1 MKEKWHRNHK
11 GSDRGSEYSIWIAS
25 KKYPLKITDGR
36 EVEVRIMTYHDK
48 VKPSQDALDKMLEIG
63 LTYVENNP
71 KKVLSELQKE
81 RIEMAEFEGK
91 KDKLKKTKV
100 FGLMIETRK
109 DSDNLF
115 VSPESNLYD
124 ENNDIEGIAPSVDT
138 DKSIN
143 VILNSKKNNVVT
155 SVSKKYD
162 INKAASESFIKNM
175 KYDGRIAFGEA
186 AEDEFDEELDDQNSG
201 GGFLDEVSN
210 NQGTE
215 NYEEDEAAEDEFDEE
230 LDDNGNNFDTDVNF
244 EDEEDVEEEP
254 EPVEKIHTIDTISQ
268 ITNRFDQN
276 MAQIGFDWNPFIV
289 NGRIKKAANFKYIED
304 MRTHLNKLF
313 DDKKFRYVKI
323 YNKLYDM
330 LTDTNLGKSW
340 NLFGRENFGK
350 PYLAEGAALLMYELT
365 VEWVPVIVR
374 YYKESPV
381 FSDEIA
387 PEEDSFFKKFP
398 NLNLLTYVAA
408 IIVEN
413 KDFKKLLTSQ
423 KSKDLLLDETKYNL
437 TAAQAKK
444 KSSLRGLGESLSY
457 YAGLVKENFG
467 DITAGFLDKIA
478 VVAFLS
484 INTKMPMNDRL
495 SLVERL
501 IKIVTTNTTA
511 VEPGQ
516 PDPLVAALDTLN
528 TTCTEF
534 IKNRAEAKI
543 TLDSNE
549 KNFPTVIIEN
559 SNRL

>member
-1 MKEKWHRNHK
+1 MKEKWIK
-11 GSDRGSEYSIWIAS
+11 DWEDAKYGVWVTS
-25 KKYPLKITDGR
+25 KKYPLKITNGKK
-36 EVEVRIMTYHDK
+36 VEIRLIIHKKGLKAT
-48 VKPSQDALDKMLEIG
+48 QETLDRMLEMG
-63 LTYVENNP
+63 LNFVENNP
-71 KKVLSELQKE
+71 KYVFQQVQKD
-81 RIEMAEFEGK
+81 RIEAAKDEGRLNDL
-91 KDKLKKTKV
+91 KDMKI
-100 FGLMIETRK
+100 FGLAIENGRGT
-109 DSDNLF
+109 DDIF
-115 VSPESNLYD
+115 VGPEANLYE
-124 ENNDIEGIAPSVDT
+124 ENIDNEGIMSTIKVGKFENKVPAKESFT
-138 DKSIN
+138 T
-143 VILNSKKNNVVT
+143 T
-155 SVSKKYD
+155 SVNKKYD
-162 INKAASESFIKNM
+162 LTKAASESFIKEM
-175 KYDGRIAFGEA
+175 IWSGRIAVSEA
-186 AEDEFDEELDDQNSG
+186 AEDEFNEELDDNNEDDNSQN
-201 GGFLDEVSN
+201 GGFLDEVNN
-210 NQGTE
+210 NQSG
-215 NYEEDEAAEDEFDEE
+215 ASDEE
-230 LDDNGNNFDTDVNF
+230 SPENEDFADDGNDDQTYD
-244 EDEEDVEEEP
+244 EDMYLEEEEAEPEP

-276 MAQIGFDWNPFIV
+276 MAQIGFDWTPFII

-313 DDKKFRYVKI
+313 DDKKFRYVDV

-330 LTDTNLGKSW
+330 MTDTNLGKSW

-381 FSDEIA
+381 FSEDIA

-413 KDFKKLLTSQ
+413 KEFKKLLTSQ
-423 KSKDLLLDETKYNL
+423 KSKDLLLDESKYNL

-444 KSSLRGLGESLSY
+444 KTSLRGLGESLSY

-516 PDPLVAALDTLN
+516 PDPLISALDTLN

-559 SNRL
+559 ANRM

>member
-1 MKEKWHRNHK
+1 MP
-11 GSDRGSEYSIWIAS
+11 
-25 KKYPLKITDGR
+25 KY
-36 EVEVRIMTYHDK
+36 
-48 VKPSQDALDKMLEIG
+48 QF
-63 LTYVENNP
+63 N
-71 KKVLSELQKE
+71 
-81 RIEMAEFEGK
+81 
-91 KDKLKKTKV
+91 
-100 FGLMIETRK
+100 
-109 DSDNLF
+109 
-115 VSPESNLYD
+115 
-124 ENNDIEGIAPSVDT
+124 
-138 DKSIN
+138 
-143 VILNSKKNNVVT
+143 KN
-155 SVSKKYD
+155 
-162 INKAASESFIKNM
+162 IHGSFIKDM
-175 KYDGRIAFGEA
+175 KYNGRIAFGEA
-186 AEDEFDEELDDQNSG
+186 AEDEFDEEQKDETSG
-201 GGFLDEVSN
+201 GGFLDEVDS
-210 NQGTE
+210 NQGIE
-215 NYEEDEAAEDEFDEE
+215 NEDVAPEDEFNE
-230 LDDNGNNFDTDVNF
+230 DDNFAEDSSF
-244 EDEEDVEEEP
+244 ETEDDFSFEEEVEPEP

-268 ITNRFDQN
+268 LTNRFDQN
-276 MAQIGFDWNPFIV
+276 MAQIGFDWTPFII
-289 NGRIKKAANFKYIED
+289 NGRIKKAANFKYVED

-313 DDKKFRYVKI
+313 DDKQFRYVEV

-340 NLFGRENFGK
+340 NIFGRENFGK

-381 FSDEIA
+381 FSEDIA

-413 KDFKKLLTSQ
+413 KEFKKLLTSQ
-423 KSKDLLLDETKYNL
+423 KSKDLLLDESKYNL

-444 KSSLRGLGESLSY
+444 KTSLRGLGESLSY

-484 INTKMPMNDRL
+484 NNTKMPMNDRL

-516 PDPLVAALDTLN
+516 PDPLISALDVLN

-549 KNFPTVIIEN
+549 KNFPTVMIEN
-559 SNRL
+559 SNRV

>member
-1 MKEKWHRNHK
+1 MKEKWKLSHK
-11 GSDRGSEYSIWIAS
+11 SEEYSSWIAS
-25 KKYPLKITDGR
+25 NKYPLKIADGR
-36 EVEVRIMTYHDK
+36 KVEIRIMLYTKDLK
-48 VKPSQDALDKMLEIG
+48 ASQDNLDKLLEMGINF
-63 LTYVENNP
+63 VEHNP
-71 KKVLSELQKE
+71 KAVLEHVNKE
-81 RIEMAEFEGK
+81 RVETAKFEGK
-91 KDKLKKTKV
+91 LDELKEMKI
-100 FGLMIETRK
+100 FGLIIENK
-109 DSDNLF
+109 KGSE
-115 VSPESNLYD
+115 VIYACPEANLYD
-124 ENNDIEGIAPSVDT
+124 DTMENEGIAPFV
-138 DKSIN
+138 KIG
-143 VILNSKKNNVVT
+143 KFNNKVT
-155 SVSKKYD
+155 SKENFVTTSVNKSYD
-162 INKAASESFIKNM
+162 INQASSESFIKEM
-175 KYDGRIAFGEA
+175 IWSGRIAVSEA
-186 AEDEFDEELDDQNSG
+186 AEDEFNEELDDNNEDDNSQN
-201 GGFLDEVSN
+201 GGFLDEVNN
-210 NQGTE
+210 NQNG
-215 NYEEDEAAEDEFDEE
+215 NYDEESPEDEDFADDGNDDQTYDEDMYLEEEEAEP
-230 LDDNGNNFDTDVNF
+230 
-244 EDEEDVEEEP
+244 EP

-276 MAQIGFDWNPFIV
+276 MAQIGFDWTPFIV

-313 DDKKFRYVKI
+313 DDKKFRYVDV

-330 LTDTNLGKSW
+330 MTDTNLGKSW

-381 FSDEIA
+381 FSEDIA

-413 KDFKKLLTSQ
+413 KEFKKLLTSQ
-423 KSKDLLLDETKYNL
+423 KSKDLLLDESKYNL

-444 KSSLRGLGESLSY
+444 KTSLRGLGESLSY

-516 PDPLVAALDTLN
+516 PDPLISALDTLN

-559 SNRL
+559 ANRM

>member
-1 MKEKWHRNHK
+1 MKEKWNEHYEN
-11 GSDRGSEYSIWIAS
+11 SEYIVWVAS
-25 KKYPLKITDGR
+25 KKYPLKIANGKK
-36 EVEVRIMTYHDK
+36 VEVRLILYKKDFRQNQEM
-48 VKPSQDALDKMLEIG
+48 LDRILEFG
-63 LTYVENNP
+63 LNFVESNP
-71 KKVLSELQKE
+71 EKVLEELQK
-81 RIEMAEFEGK
+81 RRVRMAKFEGRLNEL
-91 KDKLKKTKV
+91 KDMGV
-100 FGLMIETRK
+100 FGLIIENK
-109 DSDNLF
+109 EGSDILYAA
-115 VSPESNLYD
+115 PESNLY
-124 ENNDIEGIAPSVDT
+124 EEHNYNEGIAPSIKIGKLVD
-138 DKSIN
+138 
-143 VILNSKKNNVVT
+143 VVT
-155 SVSKKYD
+155 SKENFVTTSVDKRYD
-162 INKAASESFIKNM
+162 LNNAASESFIKEM
-175 KYDGRIAFGEA
+175 ISSGRIAISEA
-186 AEDEFDEELDDQNSG
+186 AEDEFNEELNEKESS
-201 GGFLDEVSN
+201 GGFLDEVDG
-210 NQGTE
+210 NQGGNEEYGE
-215 NYEEDEAAEDEFDEE
+215 NENLDNEELPEEESFETEEDFGLEE
-230 LDDNGNNFDTDVNF
+230 
-244 EDEEDVEEEP
+244 EVEPEP

-276 MAQIGFDWNPFIV
+276 MAQIGFDWDPFIL
-289 NGRIKKAANFKYIED
+289 NGRIKKAANFKYVED

-313 DDKKFRYVKI
+313 DDKKFRYVEI

-330 LTDTNLGKSW
+330 MTDTNLGKSW
-340 NLFGRENFGK
+340 NIFGRENFGK

-381 FSDEIA
+381 FSEDIA

-413 KDFKKLLTSQ
+413 KEFKKLLTSQ
-423 KSKDLLLDETKYNL
+423 KSKDLLLDESKYNL

-444 KSSLRGLGESLSY
+444 KTSLRGLGESLSY

-478 VVAFLS
+478 VIAFLS

-516 PDPLVAALDTLN
+516 PDPLIAALDVLN

-549 KNFPTVIIEN
+549 KNFPTVIIDN
-559 SNRL
+559 ANRV

>member
-1 MKEKWHRNHK
+1 MSKYQFNKNIHGSFLKEMRHN
-11 GSDRGSEYSIWIAS
+11 
-25 KKYPLKITDGR
+25 
-36 EVEVRIMTYHDK
+36 
-48 VKPSQDALDKMLEIG
+48 
-63 LTYVENNP
+63 
-71 KKVLSELQKE
+71 
-81 RIEMAEFEGK
+81 
-91 KDKLKKTKV
+91 
-100 FGLMIETRK
+100 
-109 DSDNLF
+109 
-115 VSPESNLYD
+115 
-124 ENNDIEGIAPSVDT
+124 
-138 DKSIN
+138 
-143 VILNSKKNNVVT
+143 
-155 SVSKKYD
+155 
-162 INKAASESFIKNM
+162 
-175 KYDGRIAFGEA
+175 GRIAFGEA
-186 AEDEFDEELDDQNSG
+186 AEDEFDEELEDQDNTEESG

-215 NYEEDEAAEDEFDEE
+215 NSEDDEAPEDEDFDS
-230 LDDNGNNFDTDVNF
+230 DDNGDNFDTDIDF
-244 EDEEDVEEEP
+244 EDEEAVEEEP

-268 ITNRFDQN
+268 ITNSFDQN

-304 MRTHLNKLF
+304 MRIHLNKLF
-313 DDKKFRYVKI
+313 DDKKFRYVEI

-340 NLFGRENFGK
+340 NIFGRENFGK

-387 PEEDSFFKKFP
+387 PEEDSFFKK
-398 NLNLLTYVAA
+398 
-408 IIVEN
+408 
-413 KDFKKLLTSQ
+413 LLTSQ

-444 KSSLRGLGESLSY
+444 KSNLRGLGESLSY

-467 DITAGFLDKIA
+467 DITAGFLDKTA

-516 PDPLVAALDTLN
+516 PDPLIAALDTLN
-528 TTCTEF
+528 TTCIEF

>member
-1 MKEKWHRNHK
+1 MKEKWKLSHK
-11 GSDRGSEYSIWIAS
+11 GKEYSSWIATN
-25 KKYPLKITDGR
+25 KYPLKIADGKK
-36 EVEVRIMTYHDK
+36 VEIRIMLYTKDLK
-48 VKPSQDALDKMLEIG
+48 TSQDNLDRLLEMGINF
-63 LTYVENNP
+63 VEHNP
-71 KKVLSELQKE
+71 KEVLEQVNKE
-81 RIEMAEFEGK
+81 RIETAKFEGK
-91 KDKLKKTKV
+91 LDELKDMKI
-100 FGLMIETRK
+100 FGLIIENK
-109 DSDNLF
+109 KGSDIIYAC
-115 VSPESNLYD
+115 PEANLYD
-124 ENNDIEGIAPSVDT
+124 DTMENEGIAPFVKIGKFDN
-138 DKSIN
+138 K
-143 VILNSKKNNVVT
+143 VT
-155 SVSKKYD
+155 SKENFITTSVNKSYN
-162 INKAASESFIKNM
+162 INQASSESFIKEM
-175 KYDGRIAFGEA
+175 IWSGRIAVSEA
-186 AEDEFDEELDDQNSG
+186 AEDEFNEELDDNNEDNDSQN
-201 GGFLDEVSN
+201 GGFLDEVN
-210 NQGTE
+210 KNQNGTS
-215 NYEEDEAAEDEFDEE
+215 DEE
-230 LDDNGNNFDTDVNF
+230 SPENEEFSDEGSDDQTYD
-244 EDEEDVEEEP
+244 EDMYLEEEEAEPEP

-276 MAQIGFDWNPFIV
+276 MAQIGFDWTPFIV

-313 DDKKFRYVKI
+313 DDKKFRYVDV

-330 LTDTNLGKSW
+330 MTDTNLGKSW

-381 FSDEIA
+381 FSEDIA

-413 KDFKKLLTSQ
+413 KEFKKLLTSQ
-423 KSKDLLLDETKYNL
+423 KSKDLLLDESKYNL

-444 KSSLRGLGESLSY
+444 KTSLRGLGESLSY

-516 PDPLVAALDTLN
+516 PDPLISALDTLN

-559 SNRL
+559 ANRM

>member
-1 MKEKWHRNHK
+1 MKEKWSKDYENSK
-11 GSDRGSEYSIWIAS
+11 YGVWVAS
-25 KKYPLKITDGR
+25 KKYPLKIANGKK
-36 EVEVRIMTYHDK
+36 VEVRLILYK
-48 VKPSQDALDKMLEIG
+48 KGIPQNQDTLDRILELG
-63 LTYVENNP
+63 LNFVETNP
-71 KKVLSELQKE
+71 EKVLKELQK
-81 RIEMAEFEGK
+81 RRVEMAKFEGK
-91 KDKLKKTKV
+91 LNELKDMEV
-100 FGLMIETRK
+100 FGLLIENK
-109 DSDNLF
+109 EGSDILY
-115 VSPESNLYD
+115 VAPEANLY
-124 ENNDIEGIAPSVDT
+124 EEHNDNEGIAPPIKIGKLDDFES
-138 DKSIN
+138 
-143 VILNSKKNNVVT
+143 SKKNLDSSGKN
-155 SVSKKYD
+155 KRYD
-162 INKAASESFIKNM
+162 LNKASSESFIKEM
-175 KYDGRIAFGEA
+175 ISSGRIAVSEA
-186 AEDEFDEELDDQNSG
+186 AEDEFNEELNEESS
-201 GGFLDEVSN
+201 GGFLNEVDN
-210 NQGTE
+210 NQGTGT
-215 NYEEDEAAEDEFDEE
+215 EDVAPEDEFNE
-230 LDDNGNNFDTDVNF
+230 DDNFG
-244 EDEEDVEEEP
+244 EDESFESEENLEFEEEVEPEP

-289 NGRIKKAANFKYIED
+289 NGRIKKAANFKYVED

-313 DDKKFRYVKI
+313 DDKKFRYVEI

-330 LTDTNLGKSW
+330 MTDTNLGKSW
-340 NLFGRENFGK
+340 NIFGRENFGK

-381 FSDEIA
+381 FSEEIA

-413 KDFKKLLTSQ
+413 KEFKKLLTSQ
-423 KSKDLLLDETKYNL
+423 KSKDLLLDESKYNL

-444 KSSLRGLGESLSY
+444 KTSLRGLGESLSY

-516 PDPLVAALDTLN
+516 PDPLIAALDVLN

-549 KNFPTVIIEN
+549 KNFPTVIIDN
-559 SNRL
+559 ANRV

>member
-1 MKEKWHRNHK
+1 MKEKWHMNHDYGK
-11 GSDRGSEYSIWIAS
+11 YSVWFAS

-36 EVEVRIMTYHDK
+36 KVEVKVLINHDK
-48 VKPSQDALDKMLEIG
+48 LKPSQDVLDKMLAIG

-71 KKVLSELQKE
+71 KKVLVELQKE

-91 KDKLKKTKV
+91 KNKLKPMKV
-100 FGLMIETRK
+100 FGLMIENRK
-109 DSDNLF
+109 DSGNI
-115 VSPESNLYD
+115 VVCPEANLY
-124 ENNDIEGIAPSVDT
+124 EAHNDNEGIAPFIDT
-138 DKSIN
+138 GKSIN
-143 VILNSKKNNVVT
+143 DIINSKKNNVVT
-155 SVSKKYD
+155 SVNKKYD
-162 INKAASESFIKNM
+162 VNKAASESFIKTM

-186 AEDEFDEELDDQNSG
+186 AENEFDEELDDQNSG

-215 NYEEDEAAEDEFDEE
+215 NYEEDEAPEDEDFDF
-230 LDDNGNNFDTDVNF
+230 DDNGDNFDTDIDF
-244 EDEEDVEEEP
+244 EDEDNVEEEP

-276 MAQIGFDWNPFIV
+276 MAQIGFDWNPFII

-313 DDKKFRYVKI
+313 DDKKFRYVEI

-340 NLFGRENFGK
+340 NIFGRENFGK

-484 INTKMPMNDRL
+484 INTKMLMNDRL

>member
-1 MKEKWHRNHK
+1 MKEKWNINYK
-11 GSDRGSEYSIWIAS
+11 GKDYDVWIAS
-25 KKYPLKITDGR
+25 KKYPLKISNGKK
-36 EVEVRIMTYHDK
+36 VEVRIEVYKKDIKST
-48 VKPSQDALDKMLEIG
+48 QDNLDKLLEMG
-63 LTYVENNP
+63 LNFVENNP
-71 KKVLSELQKE
+71 KEVLTQVEKE
-81 RIEMAEFEGK
+81 RREMAKFEGK
-91 KDKLKKTKV
+91 LDELKEMKI
-100 FGLMIETRK
+100 FGLIIENK
-109 DSDNLF
+109 KGSDIIYAC
-115 VSPESNLYD
+115 PEANLY
-124 ENNDIEGIAPSVDT
+124 EETNDNEGIAPFIKVGKFDN
-138 DKSIN
+138 K
-143 VILNSKKNNVVT
+143 VT
-155 SVSKKYD
+155 SKESFITTSV
-162 INKAASESFIKNM
+162 NKNYNIDQASSESFIKEM
-175 KYDGRIAFGEA
+175 IWSGRIAVSEA
-186 AEDEFDEELDDQNSG
+186 AEDEFNEELDNDNQEADSAN
-201 GGFLDEVSN
+201 GGFLDEVNN
-210 NQGTE
+210 NQSG
-215 NYEEDEAAEDEFDEE
+215 ASDEE
-230 LDDNGNNFDTDVNF
+230 SPENEEFADDGNYDKTYD
-244 EDEEDVEEEP
+244 EDMYLEEEEEAEPEP

-276 MAQIGFDWNPFIV
+276 MAQIGFDWTPFIV

-313 DDKKFRYVKI
+313 DDKKFRYVDV

-330 LTDTNLGKSW
+330 MTDTNLGKSW

-381 FSDEIA
+381 FSEDIA

-413 KDFKKLLTSQ
+413 KEFKKLLTSQ
-423 KSKDLLLDETKYNL
+423 KSKDLLLDESKYNL

-444 KSSLRGLGESLSY
+444 KTSLRGLGESLSY

-516 PDPLVAALDTLN
+516 PDPLISALDTLN

-559 SNRL
+559 ANRM

>member
-1 MKEKWHRNHK
+1 MKEKWIK
-11 GSDRGSEYSIWIAS
+11 DWEDAKYGVWATS
-25 KKYPLKITDGR
+25 KKYPLKITNGKK
-36 EVEVRIMTYHDK
+36 VEIRLIIHKKGLKAT
-48 VKPSQDALDKMLEIG
+48 QETLDRMLEMG
-63 LTYVENNP
+63 LNFVENNP
-71 KKVLSELQKE
+71 KYVFQQVQKD
-81 RIEMAEFEGK
+81 RIEAAKDEGRLNDL
-91 KDKLKKTKV
+91 KDMKI
-100 FGLMIETRK
+100 FGLAIENGRGT
-109 DSDNLF
+109 DDIF
-115 VSPESNLYD
+115 VGPEANLYE
-124 ENNDIEGIAPSVDT
+124 ENIDSEGIMSTIKVGKFENKVPAKESFT
-138 DKSIN
+138 T
-143 VILNSKKNNVVT
+143 T
-155 SVSKKYD
+155 SV
-162 INKAASESFIKNM
+162 NKNYNIDQASSESFIKEM
-175 KYDGRIAFGEA
+175 IWSGRIAVSEA
-186 AEDEFDEELDDQNSG
+186 AEDEFNEELDDNNEDDNSQN
-201 GGFLDEVSN
+201 GGFLDEVNN
-210 NQGTE
+210 NQSG
-215 NYEEDEAAEDEFDEE
+215 ASDEE
-230 LDDNGNNFDTDVNF
+230 SPENEEFNDDVNDDQTYD
-244 EDEEDVEEEP
+244 EDMYLEEEEAEPEP

-276 MAQIGFDWNPFIV
+276 MAQIGFDWTPFIV

-313 DDKKFRYVKI
+313 DDKKFRYVDV

-330 LTDTNLGKSW
+330 MTDTNLGKSW

-381 FSDEIA
+381 FSEDIE

-413 KDFKKLLTSQ
+413 KEFKKLLTSQ
-423 KSKDLLLDETKYNL
+423 KSKDLLLDESKYNL

-444 KSSLRGLGESLSY
+444 KTSLRGLGESLSY

-516 PDPLVAALDTLN
+516 PDPLISALDTLN

-559 SNRL
+559 ANRM

>member
-1 MKEKWHRNHK
+1 MKEKWKLSYKNK
-11 GSDRGSEYSIWIAS
+11 EYSSWVATN
-25 KKYPLKITDGR
+25 KYPLKISNGKK
-36 EVEVRIMTYHDK
+36 VEIRIILYNKDIKST
-48 VKPSQDALDKMLEIG
+48 QDNLDKLLEMGINF
-63 LTYVENNP
+63 VDNNP
-71 KKVLSELQKE
+71 KEILEKVEKE
-81 RIEMAEFEGK
+81 RREIAEERLDEL
-91 KDKLKKTKV
+91 KDMKV
-100 FGLMIETRK
+100 FGLIIENK
-109 DSDNLF
+109 KGSD
-115 VSPESNLYD
+115 VIYACPEANLY
-124 ENNDIEGIAPSVDT
+124 EETAEHEGIAPFIKVG
-138 DKSIN
+138 KF
-143 VILNSKKNNVVT
+143 NSKVT
-155 SVSKKYD
+155 SKENFITTSVNKNYN
-162 INKAASESFIKNM
+162 INQASSESFIKEM
-175 KYDGRIAFGEA
+175 IWSGRIAVSEA
-186 AEDEFDEELDDQNSG
+186 AEDEFNEELDDNNEDNNSQN
-201 GGFLDEVSN
+201 GGFLDEVNN
-210 NQGTE
+210 NQNGTS
-215 NYEEDEAAEDEFDEE
+215 DEE
-230 LDDNGNNFDTDVNF
+230 SPENEEFADDGYDDQTYD
-244 EDEEDVEEEP
+244 EDMYLEEEVAEPEP

-276 MAQIGFDWNPFIV
+276 MAQIGFDWTPFII

-313 DDKKFRYVKI
+313 DDKKFRYVDV

-330 LTDTNLGKSW
+330 MTDTNLGKSW

-381 FSDEIA
+381 FSEDIA

-413 KDFKKLLTSQ
+413 KEFKKLLTSQ
-423 KSKDLLLDETKYNL
+423 KSKDLLLDESKYNL

-444 KSSLRGLGESLSY
+444 KTSLRGLGESLSY

-516 PDPLVAALDTLN
+516 PDPLISALDTLN

-559 SNRL
+559 ANRM

>member
-1 MKEKWHRNHK
+1 MKEKWNINYK
-11 GSDRGSEYSIWIAS
+11 GKDYDVWIAS
-25 KKYPLKITDGR
+25 KKYPLKISNGKKI
-36 EVEVRIMTYHDK
+36 EVRIEVYKKDIKST
-48 VKPSQDALDKMLEIG
+48 QDTLDKLLEMG
-63 LTYVENNP
+63 LNFVEKNP
-71 KKVLSELQKE
+71 KEILTQVEKE
-81 RIEMAEFEGK
+81 RREMAKFEGK
-91 KDKLKKTKV
+91 LDELKDMKI
-100 FGLMIETRK
+100 FGLIIENK
-109 DSDNLF
+109 KGSD
-115 VSPESNLYD
+115 VIYVCPEANLY
-124 ENNDIEGIAPSVDT
+124 EETNDNEGIAPFIKVG
-138 DKSIN
+138 KF
-143 VILNSKKNNVVT
+143 NNKVT
-155 SVSKKYD
+155 SKESFITTSVNKSYN
-162 INKAASESFIKNM
+162 INQASSESFIKEM
-175 KYDGRIAFGEA
+175 IWSGRIAVSEA
-186 AEDEFDEELDDQNSG
+186 AEDEFNEELDDNNEDNDSQN
-201 GGFLDEVSN
+201 GGFLDEVNN
-210 NQGTE
+210 NQNGTSNEESPE
-215 NYEEDEAAEDEFDEE
+215 NEEFADDGYDDQTYDEDMYLEEEEDEP
-230 LDDNGNNFDTDVNF
+230 
-244 EDEEDVEEEP
+244 EP

-276 MAQIGFDWNPFIV
+276 MAQIGFDWTPFIV

-313 DDKKFRYVKI
+313 DDKKFRYVDV

-330 LTDTNLGKSW
+330 MTDTNLGKSW

-365 VEWVPVIVR
+365 VEWIPVIVR

-381 FSDEIA
+381 FSEDIA

-413 KDFKKLLTSQ
+413 KEFKKLLTSQ
-423 KSKDLLLDETKYNL
+423 KSKDLLLDESKYNL

-444 KSSLRGLGESLSY
+444 KTSLRGLGESLSY

-516 PDPLVAALDTLN
+516 PDPLISALDTLN

-559 SNRL
+559 ANRM

>member
-1 MKEKWHRNHK
+1 MKEKWIK
-11 GSDRGSEYSIWIAS
+11 DWEDAKYGVWVTS
-25 KKYPLKITDGR
+25 KKYPLKITNGKK
-36 EVEVRIMTYHDK
+36 VEIRLIIHKKGLKAT
-48 VKPSQDALDKMLEIG
+48 QETLDRMLEMG
-63 LTYVENNP
+63 LNFVENNP
-71 KKVLSELQKE
+71 KYVFQQVQKD
-81 RIEMAEFEGK
+81 RIEAAKDEGRLNDL
-91 KDKLKKTKV
+91 KDMKI
-100 FGLMIETRK
+100 FGLAIENGRGT
-109 DSDNLF
+109 DDIF
-115 VSPESNLYD
+115 VGPEANLYE
-124 ENNDIEGIAPSVDT
+124 ENIDNEGIMSTIKVGKFENKVPAKESFT
-138 DKSIN
+138 T
-143 VILNSKKNNVVT
+143 T
-155 SVSKKYD
+155 SVNKKYD
-162 INKAASESFIKNM
+162 LTKAASESFIKEM
-175 KYDGRIAFGEA
+175 IWSGRIAVSEA
-186 AEDEFDEELDDQNSG
+186 AEDEFNEELDDNNEDDNSQN
-201 GGFLDEVSN
+201 GGFLDEVNN
-210 NQGTE
+210 NQSGTS
-215 NYEEDEAAEDEFDEE
+215 DEE
-230 LDDNGNNFDTDVNF
+230 SPENEDFAYDGNDDQTYD
-244 EDEEDVEEEP
+244 EDMYLEEEEEVEP
-254 EPVEKIHTIDTISQ
+254 EPETVEKIHTIDTISQ

-276 MAQIGFDWNPFIV
+276 MAQIGFDWTPFIV

-313 DDKKFRYVKI
+313 DDKKFRYVDV

-330 LTDTNLGKSW
+330 MTDTNLGKSW

-381 FSDEIA
+381 FSEDIA

-413 KDFKKLLTSQ
+413 KEFKKLLTSQ
-423 KSKDLLLDETKYNL
+423 KSKDLLLDESKYNL

-444 KSSLRGLGESLSY
+444 KTSLRGLGESLSY

-516 PDPLVAALDTLN
+516 PDPLISALDTLN

-559 SNRL
+559 ANRM

>member
-1 MKEKWHRNHK
+1 M
-11 GSDRGSEYSIWIAS
+11 Y
-25 KKYPLKITDGR
+25 
-36 EVEVRIMTYHDK
+36 
-48 VKPSQDALDKMLEIG
+48 LE
-63 LTYVENNP
+63 E
-71 KKVLSELQKE
+71 EE
-81 RIEMAEFEGK
+81 AE
-91 KDKLKKTKV
+91 
-100 FGLMIETRK
+100 
-109 DSDNLF
+109 
-115 VSPESNLYD
+115 P
-124 ENNDIEGIAPSVDT
+124 
-138 DKSIN
+138 
-143 VILNSKKNNVVT
+143 
-155 SVSKKYD
+155 
-162 INKAASESFIKNM
+162 
-175 KYDGRIAFGEA
+175 
-186 AEDEFDEELDDQNSG
+186 
-201 GGFLDEVSN
+201 
-210 NQGTE
+210 
-215 NYEEDEAAEDEFDEE
+215 
-230 LDDNGNNFDTDVNF
+230 
-244 EDEEDVEEEP
+244 EP

-276 MAQIGFDWNPFIV
+276 MAQIGFDWTPFIV

-313 DDKKFRYVKI
+313 DDKKFRYVDV

-330 LTDTNLGKSW
+330 MTDTNLGKSW

-381 FSDEIA
+381 FSEDIA

-413 KDFKKLLTSQ
+413 KEFKKLLTSQ
-423 KSKDLLLDETKYNL
+423 KSKDLLLDESKYNL

-444 KSSLRGLGESLSY
+444 KTSLRGLGESLSY

-516 PDPLVAALDTLN
+516 PDPLISALDTLN

-559 SNRL
+559 ANRM

>member
-1 MKEKWHRNHK
+1 MPKYQFNKNIHGSFLKEMRHN
-11 GSDRGSEYSIWIAS
+11 
-25 KKYPLKITDGR
+25 
-36 EVEVRIMTYHDK
+36 
-48 VKPSQDALDKMLEIG
+48 
-63 LTYVENNP
+63 
-71 KKVLSELQKE
+71 
-81 RIEMAEFEGK
+81 
-91 KDKLKKTKV
+91 
-100 FGLMIETRK
+100 
-109 DSDNLF
+109 
-115 VSPESNLYD
+115 
-124 ENNDIEGIAPSVDT
+124 
-138 DKSIN
+138 
-143 VILNSKKNNVVT
+143 
-155 SVSKKYD
+155 
-162 INKAASESFIKNM
+162 
-175 KYDGRIAFGEA
+175 GRIAFGEA
-186 AEDEFDEELDDQNSG
+186 AEDEFDEELEDQDNTKESG

-215 NYEEDEAAEDEFDEE
+215 NLEEDEAPEDFDF
-230 LDDNGNNFDTDVNF
+230 DNNGDNFDTDIDF
-244 EDEEDVEEEP
+244 EDEDNVGEEP

-304 MRTHLNKLF
+304 MRIHLNKLF
-313 DDKKFRYVKI
+313 DDKKFRYVEI

-340 NLFGRENFGK
+340 NIFGRENFGK

-374 YYKESPV
+374 YYKESPI

>member
-1 MKEKWHRNHK
+1 MKEKWTKHYD
-11 GSDRGSEYSIWIAS
+11 GSKYEVWEAS
-25 KKYPLKITDGR
+25 KKYPLKIANGKA
-36 EVEVRIMTYHDK
+36 VEVKIIVCKKNIKST
-48 VKPSQDALDKMLEIG
+48 QDNLDKLLEMG
-63 LTYVENNP
+63 LNYVENNP
-71 KKVLSELQKE
+71 KGILKQVQKE
-81 RIEMAEFEGK
+81 RVDMAKFEGK
-91 KDKLKKTKV
+91 PKELKNMQI
-100 FGLMIETRK
+100 FGLLIHNKE
-109 DSDNLF
+109 DSNDIY
-115 VSPESNLYD
+115 VCPEANLYE
-124 ENNDIEGIAPSVDT
+124 ENNDNEGIAPFIKIGKFNNLAPSKENFVTTSVD
-138 DKSIN
+138 KR
-143 VILNSKKNNVVT
+143 
-155 SVSKKYD
+155 YD
-162 INKAASESFIKNM
+162 LNKAASESFIKEM
-175 KYDGRIAFGEA
+175 ISSGRIAVSEA
-186 AEDEFDEELDDQNSG
+186 AEDEFNEELNEDESS
-201 GGFLDEVSN
+201 GGFLDEVDN
-210 NQGTE
+210 NQGTGT
-215 NYEEDEAAEDEFDEE
+215 EDVAPEDEFNE
-230 LDDNGNNFDTDVNF
+230 DDNFG
-244 EDEEDVEEEP
+244 EDESFESEENLEFEEEVEPEP

-276 MAQIGFDWNPFIV
+276 MAQIGFDWNPFIL

-313 DDKKFRYVKI
+313 DDKKFRYVEI

-330 LTDTNLGKSW
+330 MTDANLGKSW
-340 NLFGRENFGK
+340 NIFGRENFGK

-381 FSDEIA
+381 FSEDIA

-413 KDFKKLLTSQ
+413 KEFKKLLTSQ
-423 KSKDLLLDETKYNL
+423 KSKDLLLDESKYNL

-444 KSSLRGLGESLSY
+444 KTSLRGLGESLSY

-495 SLVERL
+495 SVVERL

-516 PDPLVAALDTLN
+516 PDPLIAALDVLN

-534 IKNRAEAKI
+534 IKDRAEAKI

-549 KNFPTVIIEN
+549 KNFPTVIIDN
-559 SNRL
+559 ANRV

>member
-1 MKEKWHRNHK
+1 MKEKWNINYK
-11 GSDRGSEYSIWIAS
+11 GKDYDVWIAS
-25 KKYPLKITDGR
+25 KKYPLKISNGKKI
-36 EVEVRIMTYHDK
+36 EVRIEVYKKDIK
-48 VKPSQDALDKMLEIG
+48 SSQDTLDKLLEMG
-63 LTYVENNP
+63 LNFVEKNP
-71 KKVLSELQKE
+71 KEILTQVEKE
-81 RIEMAEFEGK
+81 RREMAKFEGK
-91 KDKLKKTKV
+91 LDELKDMKI
-100 FGLMIETRK
+100 FGLIIENK
-109 DSDNLF
+109 KGSD
-115 VSPESNLYD
+115 VIYVCPEANLY
-124 ENNDIEGIAPSVDT
+124 EETNDNEGIAPFIKVG
-138 DKSIN
+138 KF
-143 VILNSKKNNVVT
+143 NNKVT
-155 SVSKKYD
+155 SKENFIKSSVNKSYN
-162 INKAASESFIKNM
+162 INQASSESFIKEM
-175 KYDGRIAFGEA
+175 IWSGRIAVSEA
-186 AEDEFDEELDDQNSG
+186 AEDEFNEELDDNNEDNDSQN
-201 GGFLDEVSN
+201 GGFLDEVNN
-210 NQGTE
+210 NQSGTSNDESPE
-215 NYEEDEAAEDEFDEE
+215 NEEFNDDMNDDQTYDEDMYLEE
-230 LDDNGNNFDTDVNF
+230 
-244 EDEEDVEEEP
+244 EEVEPEP

-276 MAQIGFDWNPFIV
+276 MAQIGFDWTPFIV

-313 DDKKFRYVKI
+313 DDKKFRYVDV

-330 LTDTNLGKSW
+330 MTDTNLGKSW

-381 FSDEIA
+381 FSEDIA

-413 KDFKKLLTSQ
+413 KEFKKLLTSQ
-423 KSKDLLLDETKYNL
+423 KSKDLLLDESKYNL

-444 KSSLRGLGESLSY
+444 KTSLRGLGESLSY

-516 PDPLVAALDTLN
+516 PDPLISALDTLN

-559 SNRL
+559 ANRM

>member
-1 MKEKWHRNHK
+1 MP
-11 GSDRGSEYSIWIAS
+11 
-25 KKYPLKITDGR
+25 KY
-36 EVEVRIMTYHDK
+36 
-48 VKPSQDALDKMLEIG
+48 QF
-63 LTYVENNP
+63 N
-71 KKVLSELQKE
+71 
-81 RIEMAEFEGK
+81 
-91 KDKLKKTKV
+91 
-100 FGLMIETRK
+100 
-109 DSDNLF
+109 
-115 VSPESNLYD
+115 
-124 ENNDIEGIAPSVDT
+124 
-138 DKSIN
+138 
-143 VILNSKKNNVVT
+143 KN
-155 SVSKKYD
+155 
-162 INKAASESFIKNM
+162 IHGSFIKDM
-175 KYDGRIAFGEA
+175 KHNGRIAFGEA
-186 AEDEFDEELDDQNSG
+186 AEDEFDEEQKDDTSG
-201 GGFLDEVSN
+201 GGFLDEVDG

-215 NYEEDEAAEDEFDEE
+215 NEDVAPEDEFNE
-230 LDDNGNNFDTDVNF
+230 DDNFADGSSF
-244 EDEEDVEEEP
+244 ETEEDFSFEEEVEPEP

-268 ITNRFDQN
+268 LTNRFDQN
-276 MAQIGFDWNPFIV
+276 MAQIGFDWTPFII
-289 NGRIKKAANFKYIED
+289 NGRIKKAANFKYVED

-313 DDKKFRYVKI
+313 DDKQFRYVEV

-340 NLFGRENFGK
+340 NIFGRENFGK
-350 PYLAEGAALLMYELT
+350 PYLAEGAALLIYELT

-381 FSDEIA
+381 FSEDIA

-413 KDFKKLLTSQ
+413 KEFKKLLTSQ
-423 KSKDLLLDETKYNL
+423 KSKDLLLDESKYNL

-444 KSSLRGLGESLSY
+444 KTSLRGLGESLSY

-484 INTKMPMNDRL
+484 NNTKMPMNDRL

-516 PDPLVAALDTLN
+516 PDPLISALDVLN

-549 KNFPTVIIEN
+549 KNFPTVMIEN
-559 SNRL
+559 SNRV

>member
-1 MKEKWHRNHK
+1 MKEKWTKNFEATK
-11 GSDRGSEYSIWIAS
+11 YEVWMAS
-25 KKYPLKITDGR
+25 KKYPLKISNGKKVEIRIILYKKDIKATQ
-36 EVEVRIMTYHDK
+36 EV
-48 VKPSQDALDKMLEIG
+48 LDRLLEMGINF
-63 LTYVENNP
+63 VENDP
-71 KKVLSELQKE
+71 KSILKEVQKE
-81 RIEMAEFEGK
+81 RIEAAKYEGK
-91 KDKLKKTKV
+91 LDDLKDLGI
-100 FGLMIETRK
+100 FGLIIENK
-109 DSDNLF
+109 EGSDYIY
-115 VSPESNLYD
+115 VAPEANLYED
-124 ENNDIEGIAPSVDT
+124 NNDNEGIAPGIKVGKFKELTTS
-138 DKSIN
+138 KESSI
-143 VILNSKKNNVVT
+143 LS
-155 SVSKKYD
+155 SVSRKYNLND
-162 INKAASESFIKNM
+162 AASESFIKEM
-175 KYDGRIAFGEA
+175 IRSGRIAVSEA
-186 AEDEFDEELDDQNSG
+186 AEDEFNEEMKDNNSS
-201 GGFLDEVSN
+201 GGFLDEVSG

-215 NYEEDEAAEDEFDEE
+215 SEDVAPEDEFNEDE
-230 LDDNGNNFDTDVNF
+230 NF
-244 EDEEDVEEEP
+244 EDDGSFETEEDFGFEEEVEPEP

-268 ITNRFDQN
+268 LTNRFDQN
-276 MAQIGFDWNPFIV
+276 MAQIGFDWDPFIL
-289 NGRIKKAANFKYIED
+289 NGRIKKAANFKYVED

-313 DDKKFRYVKI
+313 DDKKFRYVDV
-323 YNKLYDM
+323 YNKFYDM

-340 NLFGRENFGK
+340 NIFGRENFGK

-381 FSDEIA
+381 FSEDIA

-413 KDFKKLLTSQ
+413 KEFKKLLTSQ
-423 KSKDLLLDETKYNL
+423 KSKDLLLDESKYNL

-444 KSSLRGLGESLSY
+444 KTSLRGLGESLSY

-516 PDPLVAALDTLN
+516 PDPLIAALDVLN

-549 KNFPTVIIEN
+549 KNFPTVMIDN
-559 SNRL
+559 ANRV

>member
-1 MKEKWHRNHK
+1 MKEKWTKNFEAAK
-11 GSDRGSEYSIWIAS
+11 YEVWMAS
-25 KKYPLKITDGR
+25 KKYPLKISNGKK
-36 EVEVRIMTYHDK
+36 VEIRIILYKKDIKAT
-48 VKPSQDALDKMLEIG
+48 QEILDKLLEMGINF
-63 LTYVENNP
+63 VENDP
-71 KKVLSELQKE
+71 KGVLKEVQKE
-81 RIEMAEFEGK
+81 RVEMAKFEGK
-91 KDKLKKTKV
+91 LDELKKLGI
-100 FGLMIETRK
+100 FGLIIENK
-109 DSDNLF
+109 EGSDDIY
-115 VSPESNLYD
+115 VCPEANLYED
-124 ENNDIEGIAPSVDT
+124 NNDNEGIAPGIKVGKFKELTTS
-138 DKSIN
+138 KESSI
-143 VILNSKKNNVVT
+143 LS
-155 SVSKKYD
+155 SVSRKYNLND
-162 INKAASESFIKNM
+162 AASESFIKEM
-175 KYDGRIAFGEA
+175 IRSGRIAVSEA
-186 AEDEFDEELDDQNSG
+186 AEDEFNEEMKDNNSS
-201 GGFLDEVSN
+201 GGFLDKVSG

-215 NYEEDEAAEDEFDEE
+215 SEDVAPEDEFNE
-230 LDDNGNNFDTDVNF
+230 DDNFDDDGSF
-244 EDEEDVEEEP
+244 ETEEDFGFEEEVEPEP

-268 ITNRFDQN
+268 LTNRFDQN
-276 MAQIGFDWNPFIV
+276 MAQIGFDWDPFII
-289 NGRIKKAANFKYIED
+289 NGRIKKAANFKYVED

-313 DDKKFRYVKI
+313 DDKKFRYVDV
-323 YNKLYDM
+323 YNKFYDM

-340 NLFGRENFGK
+340 NIFGRENFGK

-374 YYKESPV
+374 YYKESPI
-381 FSDEIA
+381 FSEDIA

-413 KDFKKLLTSQ
+413 KEFKKLLTSQ
-423 KSKDLLLDETKYNL
+423 KSKDLLLDESKYNL

-444 KSSLRGLGESLSY
+444 KTSLRGLGESLSY

-516 PDPLVAALDTLN
+516 PDPLIAALDVLN

-549 KNFPTVIIEN
+549 KNFPTVMIDN
-559 SNRL
+559 ANRV

>member
-1 MKEKWHRNHK
+1 MKEKWTKNFEATK
-11 GSDRGSEYSIWIAS
+11 YEVWIAS
-25 KKYPLKITDGR
+25 KKYPLKISNGKK
-36 EVEVRIMTYHDK
+36 VEIRIILYKKDIKAT
-48 VKPSQDALDKMLEIG
+48 QEILDRLLEMGINF
-63 LTYVENNP
+63 VENDP
-71 KKVLSELQKE
+71 KSILKEVQKE
-81 RIEMAEFEGK
+81 RIEAAKYEGK
-91 KDKLKKTKV
+91 LDDLKDLGI
-100 FGLMIETRK
+100 FGLIIENK
-109 DSDNLF
+109 EGSNDIY
-115 VSPESNLYD
+115 VYPEANLYED
-124 ENNDIEGIAPSVDT
+124 NNDNEGIAPGIKVGKFKELTTSKESSVISSVNR
-138 DKSIN
+138 KYN
-143 VILNSKKNNVVT
+143 LN
-155 SVSKKYD
+155 D
-162 INKAASESFIKNM
+162 AASESFIKEM
-175 KYDGRIAFGEA
+175 IRSGRIAVSEA
-186 AEDEFDEELDDQNSG
+186 AEDEFNEEMKEDNSS
-201 GGFLDEVSN
+201 GGFLDEVSG

-215 NYEEDEAAEDEFDEE
+215 SEDVAPEDEFNE
-230 LDDNGNNFDTDVNF
+230 DDNF
-244 EDEEDVEEEP
+244 EDDGSFETEEDFGFEEEVEPEP

-268 ITNRFDQN
+268 LTNRFDQN
-276 MAQIGFDWNPFIV
+276 MAQIGFDWDPFII
-289 NGRIKKAANFKYIED
+289 NGRIKKSANFKYVED

-313 DDKKFRYVKI
+313 DDKKFRYVDV
-323 YNKLYDM
+323 YNKFYDM

-340 NLFGRENFGK
+340 NIFGRENFGK

-381 FSDEIA
+381 FSEDIA

-413 KDFKKLLTSQ
+413 KEFKKLLTSQ
-423 KSKDLLLDETKYNL
+423 KSKDLLLDESKYNL

-444 KSSLRGLGESLSY
+444 KTSLRGLGESLSY

-516 PDPLVAALDTLN
+516 PDPLIAALDVLN

-549 KNFPTVIIEN
+549 KNFPTVMIDN
-559 SNRL
+559 ANRV

>member
-1 MKEKWHRNHK
+1 MKEKWKLDYK
-11 GSDRGSEYSIWIAS
+11 GKEYSSWIAS
-25 KKYPLKITDGR
+25 NKYPLKIADGR
-36 EVEVRIMTYHDK
+36 KVEIRIMLYTRDLK
-48 VKPSQDALDKMLEIG
+48 ASQDNLDRLLEMGINF
-63 LTYVENNP
+63 VEHNP
-71 KKVLSELQKE
+71 KDVLEHVKKE
-81 RIEMAEFEGK
+81 RIETAKFEGK
-91 KDKLKKTKV
+91 LDELKDMKI
-100 FGLMIETRK
+100 FGLIIENK
-109 DSDNLF
+109 KGSDYIYAC
-115 VSPESNLYD
+115 PEANLYD
-124 ENNDIEGIAPSVDT
+124 DTMENEGIAPFV
-138 DKSIN
+138 KIG
-143 VILNSKKNNVVT
+143 KFNNKVT
-155 SVSKKYD
+155 SKESFITTSVNKNYN
-162 INKAASESFIKNM
+162 INQASSESFIKEM
-175 KYDGRIAFGEA
+175 IWSGRIAVSEA
-186 AEDEFDEELDDQNSG
+186 AEDEFNEELDDNNEDDNSQN
-201 GGFLDEVSN
+201 GGFLDEVNN
-210 NQGTE
+210 NQSG
-215 NYEEDEAAEDEFDEE
+215 ASDEE
-230 LDDNGNNFDTDVNF
+230 SPENEDFADDGNDDQTYD
-244 EDEEDVEEEP
+244 EDMYLEEEEAEPEP

-276 MAQIGFDWNPFIV
+276 MAQIGFDWTPFIV

-313 DDKKFRYVKI
+313 DDKKFRYVDV

-330 LTDTNLGKSW
+330 MTDTNLGKSW

-381 FSDEIA
+381 FSEDIA

-413 KDFKKLLTSQ
+413 KEFKKLLTSQ
-423 KSKDLLLDETKYNL
+423 KSKDLLLDESKYNL
-437 TAAQAKK
+437 TATQAKK
-444 KSSLRGLGESLSY
+444 KTSLRGLGESLSY

-516 PDPLVAALDTLN
+516 PDPLISALDTLN

-559 SNRL
+559 ANRM

>member
-1 MKEKWHRNHK
+1 MKEKWIK
-11 GSDRGSEYSIWIAS
+11 DWEDAKYGVWVTS
-25 KKYPLKITDGR
+25 KKYPLKITNGKK
-36 EVEVRIMTYHDK
+36 VEIRLIIHKKGLKAT
-48 VKPSQDALDKMLEIG
+48 QETLDRMLEMG
-63 LTYVENNP
+63 LNFVENNP
-71 KKVLSELQKE
+71 KYVFQQVQKD
-81 RIEMAEFEGK
+81 RIEVAKDEGRLNDL
-91 KDKLKKTKV
+91 KDMKI
-100 FGLMIETRK
+100 FGLAIENGRGT
-109 DSDNLF
+109 DDIF
-115 VSPESNLYD
+115 VGPEANLYE
-124 ENNDIEGIAPSVDT
+124 ENIDNEGIMSTIKVGKFENKVPAKESFT
-138 DKSIN
+138 T
-143 VILNSKKNNVVT
+143 T
-155 SVSKKYD
+155 SVNKKYD
-162 INKAASESFIKNM
+162 LTKAASESFIKEM
-175 KYDGRIAFGEA
+175 IWSGRIAVSEA
-186 AEDEFDEELDDQNSG
+186 AEDEFNEELDDNNEDDNSQN
-201 GGFLDEVSN
+201 GGFLDEVNN
-210 NQGTE
+210 NQSG
-215 NYEEDEAAEDEFDEE
+215 ASDEE
-230 LDDNGNNFDTDVNF
+230 SPENEEFADDGNYDQTYDEDMYF
-244 EDEEDVEEEP
+244 EEEEEPEP

-276 MAQIGFDWNPFIV
+276 MAQIGFDWTPFII

-313 DDKKFRYVKI
+313 DDKKFRYVDV

-330 LTDTNLGKSW
+330 MTDTNLGKSW

-381 FSDEIA
+381 FSEDIA

-413 KDFKKLLTSQ
+413 KEFKKLLTSQ
-423 KSKDLLLDETKYNL
+423 KSKDLLLDESKYNL

-444 KSSLRGLGESLSY
+444 KTSLRGLGESLSY

-516 PDPLVAALDTLN
+516 PDPLISALDTLN

-559 SNRL
+559 ANRM

>member
-1 MKEKWHRNHK
+1 MKEKWKLSHK
-11 GSDRGSEYSIWIAS
+11 SKEYSSWIATN
-25 KKYPLKITDGR
+25 KYPLKIADGKK
-36 EVEVRIMTYHDK
+36 VEIRIMLYTKDLK
-48 VKPSQDALDKMLEIG
+48 ASQDNLDRLLEMGINF
-63 LTYVENNP
+63 VEHNP
-71 KKVLSELQKE
+71 KEVLEHVNKE
-81 RIEMAEFEGK
+81 RIETAKFEGK
-91 KDKLKKTKV
+91 LDELKDMKI
-100 FGLMIETRK
+100 FGLIIENK
-109 DSDNLF
+109 KGSDF
-115 VSPESNLYD
+115 IYACPEANLYD
-124 ENNDIEGIAPSVDT
+124 DTMENEGIAPFVEIG
-138 DKSIN
+138 KF
-143 VILNSKKNNVVT
+143 NNEVT
-155 SVSKKYD
+155 SKENFITTSVNKNYN
-162 INKAASESFIKNM
+162 INQASSESFIKEM
-175 KYDGRIAFGEA
+175 IWSGRIAVSEA
-186 AEDEFDEELDDQNSG
+186 AEDEFNEELDDNNGDDNSQN
-201 GGFLDEVSN
+201 GGFLDEVNN
-210 NQGTE
+210 NQSGTSNE
-215 NYEEDEAAEDEFDEE
+215 ESPEDEDFADDGNDDQTYDEDMYLEEEEAEP
-230 LDDNGNNFDTDVNF
+230 
-244 EDEEDVEEEP
+244 EP

-276 MAQIGFDWNPFIV
+276 MAQIGFDWTPFIV

-313 DDKKFRYVKI
+313 DDKKFRYVDV

-330 LTDTNLGKSW
+330 MTDTNLGKSW

-381 FSDEIA
+381 FSEDIA

-413 KDFKKLLTSQ
+413 KEFKKLLTSQ
-423 KSKDLLLDETKYNL
+423 KSKDLLLDESKYNL
-437 TAAQAKK
+437 TATQAKK
-444 KSSLRGLGESLSY
+444 KTSLRGLGESLSY

-516 PDPLVAALDTLN
+516 PDPLISALDTLN

-559 SNRL
+559 ANRM

>member
-1 MKEKWHRNHK
+1 MKEKWTKHYD
-11 GSDRGSEYSIWIAS
+11 GSKYEVWEAS
-25 KKYPLKITDGR
+25 KKYPLKISNGKA
-36 EVEVRIMTYHDK
+36 VEVKIIVYKKNIKAT
-48 VKPSQDALDKMLEIG
+48 QNNLDKLLEMG
-63 LTYVENNP
+63 LNHVENNP
-71 KKVLSELQKE
+71 KGVLKQVQKE
-81 RIEMAEFEGK
+81 RVEMSKFEGK
-91 KDKLKKTKV
+91 LKELKDMQI
-100 FGLMIETRK
+100 FGLLIHNKE
-109 DSDNLF
+109 
-115 VSPESNLYD
+115 ESNDIYVCPEANLYE
-124 ENNDIEGIAPSVDT
+124 ENNDNEGIAPFIKIGKFNNLTPSKENFTTTSVD
-138 DKSIN
+138 KRYN
-143 VILNSKKNNVVT
+143 L
-155 SVSKKYD
+155 
-162 INKAASESFIKNM
+162 NKAASESFIKEM
-175 KYDGRIAFGEA
+175 ISSGRIAVSEA
-186 AEDEFDEELDDQNSG
+186 AEDEFNEELNEDNSG
-201 GGFLDEVSN
+201 GGFLDEVDN
-210 NQGTE
+210 NQGTGT
-215 NYEEDEAAEDEFDEE
+215 EDVAPEDEFNE
-230 LDDNGNNFDTDVNF
+230 DDNIDDGGSF
-244 EDEEDVEEEP
+244 EAEEEFGFEEEVEPEP

-276 MAQIGFDWNPFIV
+276 MSQIGFDWTPFIV
-289 NGRIKKAANFKYIED
+289 NGRIKKAANFKYVED

-313 DDKKFRYVKI
+313 DDKKFRYVEI

-330 LTDTNLGKSW
+330 MTDTNLGKSW
-340 NLFGRENFGK
+340 NIFGRENFGK
-350 PYLAEGAALLMYELT
+350 PYLAEGAALLIYELT

-381 FSDEIA
+381 FSEDIA

-413 KDFKKLLTSQ
+413 KEFKKLLTSQ
-423 KSKDLLLDETKYNL
+423 KSKDLLLDESKYNL

-444 KSSLRGLGESLSY
+444 KTSLRGLGESLSY

-516 PDPLVAALDTLN
+516 PDPLIAALDVLN

-534 IKNRAEAKI
+534 IKNRSEAKI

-549 KNFPTVIIEN
+549 KNFPTVIIDN
-559 SNRL
+559 ANRV